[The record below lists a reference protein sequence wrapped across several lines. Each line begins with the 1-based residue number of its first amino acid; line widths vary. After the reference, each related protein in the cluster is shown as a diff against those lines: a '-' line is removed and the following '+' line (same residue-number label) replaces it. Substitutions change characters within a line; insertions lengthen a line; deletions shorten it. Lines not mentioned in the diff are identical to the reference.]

1 MIRIQQ
7 IKQKPKEDTAK
18 LLKEAAKIL
27 KVSEKDIKQLHIVK
41 RSLDARK
48 KPELVYSYVVD
59 VEIDKEDMICKR
71 AKKTADGRLLLNG
84 HAITKEKP
92 FVYKFPVQRRVEDT
106 DTLKNSDTI
115 ENASTDTAGLQERKV
130 SNRPVI
136 VGMGPAGLFAAYFL
150 AQAGFKPILL
160 ERGKSVEERQ
170 KDVEHFWESGDLNTE
185 SNVQFG
191 EGGAGT
197 FSDGKL
203 NTLVKDKYGRN
214 KEVLRLLVKFGA
226 PEDILYDA
234 KPHVGTDILRD
245 VVRNM
250 RNEIIAM
257 GGEVRFQSKVT
268 ELITEDGAIKGV
280 VINGTETIPAKAV
293 ILAVGHS
300 ARDTFSMLLEK
311 NVPMEAK
318 PFAVGFRVE
327 HSQQM
332 MNESQYGTG
341 NEYMPAAA
349 YKVAAKT
356 SDGRGVYSFCMCP
369 GGYVVNASSE
379 EKRLC
384 VNGMSYSGRNGRN
397 ANSAII
403 VAVSPDDFGTE
414 PLSGVEFQRKLEE
427 NAYKAGNGKVPVQTY
442 ESFKTEVLKKETIQT
457 DTANNVALEKDMVLD
472 GRKEL
477 KLCVPETGKTFPP
490 AIKGQYTFTDITG
503 IMPEFINR
511 GIVEG
516 MEQFAKDI
524 KGFNR
529 PDTLLSA
536 VESRTSSPVR
546 IVRDNDTLQSEI
558 KGLYPCGEG
567 AGYAGGIT
575 SAAMDGIKVA
585 EAVAEE
591 LNQLMQD

>member
-7 IKQKPKEDTAK
+7 VKQTPDKGTKYLKKEV
-18 LLKEAAKIL
+18 AKIL
-27 KVSEKDIKQLHIVK
+27 RIPETEIRNLEIVK

-48 KPELVYSYVVD
+48 KPDLIYSYIIDVD
-59 VEIDKEDMICKR
+59 VAKEDSILKR
-71 AKKTADGRLLLNG
+71 AKKTKDGRLFLNG
-84 HAITKEKP
+84 YAVAKEKP
-92 FVYKFPVQRRVEDT
+92 FVYQFPVQ
-106 DTLKNSDTI
+106 
-115 ENASTDTAGLQERKV
+115 NAKGS
-130 SNRPVI
+130 RPVI
-136 VGMGPAGLFAAYFL
+136 VGMGPAGLFCAYFL
-150 AQAGFKPILL
+150 AQAGLRPIVL

-170 KDVEHFWESGDLNTE
+170 IDVDRFWEKGILNPE

-214 KEVLRLLVKFGA
+214 KEVLRLLVHFGA
-226 PEDILYDA
+226 PKEILYDA
-234 KPHVGTDILRD
+234 KPHVGTDILRT
-245 VVRNM
+245 VVSNM
-250 RNEIIAM
+250 RKAIIDL
-257 GGEVRFQSKVT
+257 GGEVRFNSKVT
-268 ELITEDGAIKGV
+268 EILTENNSLTGV
-280 VINGTETIPAKAV
+280 VINGTEILTTGVV
-293 ILAVGHS
+293 ILAIGHS
-300 ARDTFSMLLEK
+300 ARDTFSMLFDK
-311 NVPMEAK
+311 KIPMEAK

-341 NEYMPAAA
+341 NDAMPAAA

-384 VNGMSYSGRNGRN
+384 VNGMSYSKRNGKN

-403 VAVSPDDFGTE
+403 VTVTPQDFGE
-414 PLSGVEFQRKLEE
+414 GPLDGVKFQRELEE
-427 NAYKAGNGKVPVQTY
+427 KAYAAGNGKVPVQTY
-442 ESFKTEVLKKETIQT
+442 QSFRSAI
-457 DTANNVALEKDMVLD
+457 
-472 GRKEL
+472 RKESD
-477 KLCVPETGKTFPP
+477 KVKNGDYIHSTSPEMFVTKSPDAGATFLP

-503 IMPEFINR
+503 VLPNFINS
-511 GIVEG
+511 GLVEG
-516 MEQFAKDI
+516 MEQFAKEI

-546 IVRDNDTLQSEI
+546 ILRDDSLQSAI

-585 EAVAEE
+585 EAVAKA
-591 LNQLMQD
+591 LSV

>member
-7 IKQKPKEDTAK
+7 IKQHPGEDKAK
-18 LLKEAAKIL
+18 LIKEAAKIL
-27 KVSEKDIKQLHIVK
+27 RISEKEIRRLHIVK

-48 KPELVYSYVVD
+48 KPELFYSYVVD
-59 VEIDKEDMICKR
+59 VETEKEDAVWKR
-71 AKKTADGRLLLNG
+71 AKKTADGRAVMNG
-84 HAITKEKP
+84 HVITREKA
-92 FVYKFPVQRRVEDT
+92 FVYQFLQKADT
-106 DTLKNSDTI
+106 
-115 ENASTDTAGLQERKV
+115 QE
-130 SNRPVI
+130 RPVI
-136 VGMGPAGLFAAYFL
+136 IGMGPAGLFCAYFMAL
-150 AQAGFKPILL
+150 AGYRPLLL
-160 ERGKSVEERQ
+160 ERGKCVEERQ
-170 KDVEHFWESGDLNTE
+170 KDVEHFWESGDLNPE

-226 PEDILYDA
+226 PEDILYEG

-250 RNEIIAM
+250 RKEIIRM

-268 ELITEDGAIKGV
+268 ELLTEAGEIRGV
-280 VINGTETIPAKAV
+280 VVNGTESIVAKAV

-332 MNESQYGTG
+332 MNESQYGAG
-341 NEYMPAAA
+341 NEHMPAAV
-349 YKVAAKT
+349 YKVAAKST
-356 SDGRGVYSFCMCP
+356 DGRGVYSFCMCP

-379 EKRLC
+379 EHRLC
-384 VNGMSYSGRNGRN
+384 VNGMSYSGRNGKN

-403 VAVSPDDFGTE
+403 VAIGPEDFGTE
-414 PLSGVEFQRKLEE
+414 PLAGVRFQRELEE
-427 NAYKAGNGKVPVQTY
+427 KAYRVGNGKVPVQTY
-442 ESFKTEVLKKETIQT
+442 LSFKAAVTEKKQINPDEGATFAPAVKGSYTYADLTNI
-457 DTANNVALEKDMVLD
+457 L
-472 GRKEL
+472 
-477 KLCVPETGKTFPP
+477 PEV
-490 AIKGQYTFTDITG
+490 
-503 IMPEFINR
+503 INI
-511 GIVEG
+511 GLIEG

-529 PDTLLSA
+529 PDTLFSA

-546 IVRDNDTLQSEI
+546 IIRDADSLQSGI

-585 EAVAEE
+585 EAVARD
-591 LNQLMQD
+591 LNQQ

>member
-7 IKQKPKEDTAK
+7 IKQHPGEDKAK
-18 LLKEAAKIL
+18 LIKEAAKIL
-27 KVSEKDIKQLHIVK
+27 RISEKEIRRLHIVK

-48 KPELVYSYVVD
+48 KPELFYSYVVD
-59 VEIDKEDMICKR
+59 VETEREDAVWKR
-71 AKKTADGRLLLNG
+71 AKKTADGRAVMNG
-84 HAITKEKP
+84 HVITREKA
-92 FVYKFPVQRRVEDT
+92 FVYHF
-106 DTLKNSDTI
+106 
-115 ENASTDTAGLQERKV
+115 LQKANTQE
-130 SNRPVI
+130 RPVI
-136 VGMGPAGLFAAYFL
+136 IGMGPAGLFCAYFL
-150 AQAGFKPILL
+150 ALAGYRPLLL
-160 ERGKSVEERQ
+160 ERGKCVEERQ
-170 KDVEHFWESGDLNTE
+170 KDVEHFWESGDLNPE

-226 PEDILYDA
+226 PEDILYEG

-250 RNEIIAM
+250 RKEIIRM

-268 ELITEDGAIKGV
+268 ELITEAGEIRGV
-280 VINGTETIPAKAV
+280 VVNGTESIAAKAV

-332 MNESQYGTG
+332 MNESQYGAG
-341 NEYMPAAA
+341 NEHMPAAA
-349 YKVAAKT
+349 YKVAAKST
-356 SDGRGVYSFCMCP
+356 DGRGVYSFCMCP

-379 EKRLC
+379 EHRLC
-384 VNGMSYSGRNGRN
+384 VNGMSYSGRNGKN

-403 VAVSPDDFGTE
+403 VAIGPEDFGTE
-414 PLSGVEFQRKLEE
+414 PLAGVRFQRKLEE
-427 NAYKAGNGKVPVQTY
+427 KAYRVGNGKVPVQTY
-442 ESFKTEVLKKETIQT
+442 LSFKAAVTEKKQINPDEGVTFAPAVKGSYTYADLTNI
-457 DTANNVALEKDMVLD
+457 L
-472 GRKEL
+472 
-477 KLCVPETGKTFPP
+477 PEV
-490 AIKGQYTFTDITG
+490 INKGLI
-503 IMPEFINR
+503 
-511 GIVEG
+511 EG

-529 PDTLLSA
+529 PDTLFSA

-546 IVRDNDTLQSEI
+546 IIRDADSLQSGI

-575 SAAMDGIKVA
+575 SAAMDGLKVA
-585 EAVAEE
+585 ENIATAYRPFDTVS
-591 LNQLMQD
+591 DD

>member
-7 IKQKPKEDTAK
+7 IKQHPGEDKAK
-18 LLKEAAKIL
+18 LIKEAAKIL
-27 KVSEKDIKQLHIVK
+27 RISEKEIRRLHIVK

-48 KPELVYSYVVD
+48 KPELFYSYVVD
-59 VEIDKEDMICKR
+59 VETEREDAVWKR
-71 AKKTADGRLLLNG
+71 AKKTADGRAVMNG
-84 HAITKEKP
+84 HVITREKA
-92 FVYKFPVQRRVEDT
+92 FVYHFLQKADT
-106 DTLKNSDTI
+106 
-115 ENASTDTAGLQERKV
+115 QE
-130 SNRPVI
+130 RPVI
-136 VGMGPAGLFAAYFL
+136 IGMGPAGLFCAYFL
-150 AQAGFKPILL
+150 ALAGYRPLLL
-160 ERGKSVEERQ
+160 ERGKCVEERQ
-170 KDVEHFWESGDLNTE
+170 KDVEHFWESGDLNPE

-226 PEDILYDA
+226 PEDILYEG

-250 RNEIIAM
+250 RKEIIRM

-268 ELITEDGAIKGV
+268 ELLTEAGEIRGV
-280 VINGTETIPAKAV
+280 VVNGTESIAVKAV

-332 MNESQYGTG
+332 MNESQYGAG
-341 NEYMPAAA
+341 NEHMPAAA
-349 YKVAAKT
+349 YKVAAKST
-356 SDGRGVYSFCMCP
+356 DGRGVYSFCMCP

-379 EKRLC
+379 EHRLC
-384 VNGMSYSGRNGRN
+384 VNGMSYSGRNGKN

-403 VAVSPDDFGTE
+403 VAIGPEDFGTE
-414 PLSGVEFQRKLEE
+414 PLAGVRFQRKLEE
-427 NAYKAGNGKVPVQTY
+427 KAYRAGNGKVPVQTY
-442 ESFKTEVLKKETIQT
+442 LSFKAAVTEKKQINPDEGVTFAPAVKGSYTYADLTNI
-457 DTANNVALEKDMVLD
+457 L
-472 GRKEL
+472 
-477 KLCVPETGKTFPP
+477 PEV
-490 AIKGQYTFTDITG
+490 INKGLI
-503 IMPEFINR
+503 
-511 GIVEG
+511 EG

-529 PDTLLSA
+529 PDTLFSA

-546 IVRDNDTLQSEI
+546 IIRDADSLQSGI

-585 EAVAEE
+585 EAVARD
-591 LNQLMQD
+591 LNQQ

>member
-7 IKQKPKEDTAK
+7 IKQLPSEGITN
-18 LLKEAAKIL
+18 LPKEAAKIL
-27 KVSEKDIKQLHIVK
+27 RIPEKEIRNIQVVK

-48 KPELVYSYVVD
+48 KPELFYSYVVD
-59 VEIDKEDMICKR
+59 VETDKEDKILKY
-71 AKKTADGRLLLNG
+71 AKKAKDGRLLLNG
-84 HAITKEKP
+84 HTVSKEKP
-92 FVYKFPVQRRVEDT
+92 LSYQFPVKYT
-106 DTLKNSDTI
+106 DNV
-115 ENASTDTAGLQERKV
+115 AFSTEPFHGDISMHAE
-130 SNRPVI
+130 SSINRPVV

-150 AQAGFKPILL
+150 AQAGLKPIVL

-170 KDVEHFWESGDLNTE
+170 KDVERFWDDGTLNPE

-214 KEVLRLLVKFGA
+214 REVLRLLVQFGA
-226 PEDILYDA
+226 PQEILYDA
-234 KPHVGTDILRD
+234 KPHVGTDILRN

-250 RNEIIAM
+250 REAIKEF
-257 GGEVRFQSKVT
+257 GGEIFFESKVT
-268 ELITEDGAIKGV
+268 DLCIKNDALTGL
-280 VINGTETIPAKAV
+280 VINENTMIKTNAI
-293 ILAVGHS
+293 ILAIGHS

-311 NVPMEAK
+311 KIPMEAK

-332 MNESQYGTG
+332 MNESQYGMD
-341 NEYMPAAA
+341 NQNMPAAA

-356 SDGRGVYSFCMCP
+356 SDDRGVYSFCMCP

-384 VNGMSYSGRNGRN
+384 VNGMSYSGRNGKN

-403 VAVSPDDFGTE
+403 VSVGPNDFGTE
-414 PLSGVEFQRKLEE
+414 PLSGVAFQRILEE
-427 NAYKAGNGKVPVQTY
+427 NAYRAGKGNVPVQTFQ
-442 ESFKTEVLKKETIQT
+442 SFKYTVINNGILKNDDLENTGFADPMKNDILPMISP
-457 DTANNVALEKDMVLD
+457 DTGM
-472 GRKEL
+472 
-477 KLCVPETGKTFPP
+477 TFEP
-490 AIKGQYTFTDITG
+490 AIKGQYTFADITG
-503 IMPEFINR
+503 IMPDYINR

-516 MEQFAKDI
+516 MEKFAKEI

-529 PDTLLSA
+529 PDTLLSG
-536 VESRTSSPVR
+536 VEARTSSPVR
-546 IVRDNDTLQSEI
+546 IIRDDETLQSAI
-558 KGLYPCGEG
+558 LGLYPCGEG

-575 SAAMDGIKVA
+575 SAAMDGMKVA
-585 EAVAEE
+585 EAVAKDFVAM
-591 LNQLMQD
+591 LQS

>member
-7 IKQKPKEDTAK
+7 IKQKPGEDTAK
-18 LLKEAAKIL
+18 LVKEAAKIL
-27 KVSEKDIKQLHIVK
+27 KVSEKEIKQLHIVK

-59 VEIDKEDMICKR
+59 VEIEKEDAVCKR
-71 AKKTADGRLLLNG
+71 AKKNADGRLMLNG

-92 FVYKFPVQRRVEDT
+92 FVYRFPIKKCHAAT
-106 DTLKNSDTI
+106 DKQGTRPGAEGD
-115 ENASTDTAGLQERKV
+115 STSSGAFIQEG
-130 SNRPVI
+130 NRPVI
-136 VGMGPAGLFAAYFL
+136 IGMGPAGLFAAYFL
-150 AQAGFKPILL
+150 AQAGFRPILL
-160 ERGKSVEERQ
+160 ERGKCVEERQ
-170 KDVEHFWESGDLNTE
+170 KDVEHFWENGVLNSE

-268 ELITEDGAIKGV
+268 ELITEKGNVSGV
-280 VINGTETIPAKAV
+280 VINGVETIPANAV

-300 ARDTFSMLLEK
+300 ARDTFSMLLER

-341 NEYMPAAA
+341 NEHMPAAA

-414 PLSGVEFQRKLEE
+414 PLSGVEFQRRLEE

-442 ESFKTEVLKKETIQT
+442 HSFKSMFLGAKEVSQNS
-457 DTANNVALEKDMVLD
+457 DFVLESIRDLSPD
-472 GRKEL
+472 AGA
-477 KLCVPETGKTFPP
+477 TFDP
-490 AIKGQYTFTDITG
+490 AIKGNYTYADLTHIL
-503 IMPEFINR
+503 PEVINK
-511 GIVEG
+511 GLIEG

-529 PDTLLSA
+529 PDTLFSA

-585 EAVAEE
+585 EAVAHV
-591 LNQLMQD
+591 LLTSA